1 MEEQYA
7 QVVKAL
13 EQELG
18 DRVFLAVTD
27 FHSDLETTIYPFS
40 LTFASRI
47 SDTFFI
53 FFFPLPAARR
63 QRQVSN
69 NVSDSFKRNLI
80 RQFLKVLNTLST
92 GNCKQGSTGN
102 STRL

>member
-27 FHSDLETTIYPFS
+27 FHCDLETSIYPFS

-53 FFFPLPAARR
+53 FFFHYQLHAGRDRFPTTCLTA
-63 QRQVSN
+63 S
-69 NVSDSFKRNLI
+69 KGIL
-80 RQFLKVLNTLST
+80 
-92 GNCKQGSTGN
+92 
-102 STRL
+102 

>member
-27 FHSDLETTIYPFS
+27 FHCDLETTIYPFS

-47 SDTFFI
+47 SYTFFI
-53 FFFPLPAARR
+53 FFFSTTSCTQAETGFQ
-63 QRQVSN
+63 QRVWQLQKESYKTVSE
-69 NVSDSFKRNLI
+69 SP
-80 RQFLKVLNTLST
+80 
-92 GNCKQGSTGN
+92 
-102 STRL
+102 